1 MARAIYNGQVIAESD
16 DIVTVEGNS
25 YFPISSLSKDVLSD
39 SDHSTV
45 CGWKGTA
52 AYWNIT
58 VDGQTA
64 TNAAW
69 YYPEPM
75 QGAEQ
80 VTDRVAFYPAVT
92 VEA

>member
-16 DIVTVEGNS
+16 DIVTVEGNP
-25 YFPISSLSKDVLSD
+25 YFPISSLSEDVLGD

-45 CGWKGTA
+45 CSWKGTA
-52 AYWNIT
+52 AYWDIT

-69 YYPEPM
+69 YYPEPKPDAHM
-75 QGAEQ
+75 VA
-80 VTDRVAFYPAVT
+80 DRIAFWKG
-92 VEA
+92 VEVKA